1 MANAMLDAR
10 HEDGACRRAERSR
23 GQRRWRQWTAEENAR
38 LSLSIPNTVRP
49 PNRHVCSSEILRARH
64 RGHPYLGS
72 QHEDNLGM
80 PLKLNLLLIAGQRRR
95 YPSREVEG
103 SQGRADAA
111 YRFLLNYFWPV
122 LATRPMV
129 IQALLFGLP
138 VQRFAWT
145 ILITI

>member
-1 MANAMLDAR
+1 ML
-10 HEDGACRRAERSR
+10 
-23 GQRRWRQWTAEENAR
+23 QRDIESATQ
-38 LSLSIPNTVRP
+38 RP
-49 PNRHVCSSEILRARH
+49 
-64 RGHPYLGS
+64 PYLGS

-111 YRFLLNYFWPV
+111 YRFLLNYFWLV